1 MLDLVLK
8 LNKGCD
14 KDLSSQCVAIF
25 GANHLHTMLVHDC
38 SSGIIQEGEGEAK
51 NKEERTR

>member
-8 LNKGCD
+8 LNTGCD
-14 KDLSSQCVAIF
+14 KDLSSQRVAIF

-38 SSGIIQEGEGEAK
+38 SSGYLRGDEGKG
-51 NKEERTR
+51 RRGRRG